1 MMREYKASLMLGNVV
16 DLALGVIIGGAF
28 GKVISSL
35 VIDIFLP
42 IISELNG
49 GMKFSDLKIILFK
62 IGGVSGAEV
71 SFLYGMYIKSILDFL
86 IIAFSI
92 FAFIKLLR
100 SLKKKK
106 AEKIA
111 LEPLVDSKV
120 KLLSDNREDLSNK

>member
-1 MMREYKASLMLGNVV
+1 MREYKASLMLGNVV

>member
-1 MMREYKASLMLGNVV
+1 MMREYKSSLILGNVV

-49 GMKFSDLKIILFK
+49 GMKFSDLKIVLFK

>member
-1 MMREYKASLMLGNVV
+1 MMREFKASVMLGNVV
-16 DLALGVIIGGAF
+16 DLAFGVIIGGAF

-49 GMKFSDLKIILFK
+49 GVKFNDLKIVLFK

-71 SFLYGMYIKSILDFL
+71 SFLYGMYIESILDFL

-92 FAFIKLLR
+92 FAFVKLLR
-100 SLKKKK
+100 SLKKKE
-106 AEKIA
+106 AERIA
-111 LEPLVDSKV
+111 LVPVVDSIV
-120 KLLSDNREDLSNK
+120 ELLSDNRDDLSKK